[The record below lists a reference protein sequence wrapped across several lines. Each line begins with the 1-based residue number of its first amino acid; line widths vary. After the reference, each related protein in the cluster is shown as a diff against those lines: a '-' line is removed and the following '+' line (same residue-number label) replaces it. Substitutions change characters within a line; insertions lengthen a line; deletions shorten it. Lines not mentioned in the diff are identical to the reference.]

1 MCLNKTSF
9 FGDIECRLTQTRYE
23 IIKWFPNEYYN
34 AEQKLIEEGYEKV
47 EFGNGD
53 WNLKKDYHS
62 INSSCFKNPESC
74 YVIAWLKYDED
85 EYCTELESVGDRIL
99 NLDKKERDDFFTV
112 YELANKMILEKEKVI
127 ED

>member
-1 MCLNKTSF
+1 MKVRINN
-9 FGDIECRLTQTRYE
+9 IECRLTQTRYE

-53 WNLKKDYHS
+53 WSMKKDYRS

-74 YVIAWLKYDED
+74 YVIAWLKYDEN
-85 EYCTELESVGDRIL
+85 EYCNELESVGDRIL

>member
-1 MCLNKTSF
+1 MKVRINN
-9 FGDIECRLTQTRYE
+9 IECRLTQTRYE

>member
-1 MCLNKTSF
+1 MKVRINN
-9 FGDIECRLTQTRYE
+9 IECRLTQTRYE

-53 WNLKKDYHS
+53 WNLKKDYRS